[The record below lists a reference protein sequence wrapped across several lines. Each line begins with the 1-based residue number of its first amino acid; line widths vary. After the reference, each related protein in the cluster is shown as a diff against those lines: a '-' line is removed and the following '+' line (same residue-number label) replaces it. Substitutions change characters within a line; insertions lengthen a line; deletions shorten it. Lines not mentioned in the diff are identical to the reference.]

1 MQVVKRTE
9 RSYTLP
15 SRRSGSS
22 LEFMRPPSQEHLI
35 FGEASEKAEENVI
48 TSRDGVLEAFGERA
62 PEPSSPSRPPSIRRR
77 QSLKLMD
84 LEQRLENIGAENAT
98 LIQDKANLEKN
109 LAEHKAYHKK
119 SKAISNLKLAT
130 AHKTLED
137 KTNEIEELK
146 KQIAWY
152 QSEVQSLST
161 SNDDLKQDVNRLHAN
176 VVELGESY
184 ERKFSLLNEKLDE
197 KTEELL
203 RLTSEHRSLQTRTS
217 SESLVA
223 ASHAQ
228 KDAEI
233 SLLRAEL
240 SKAREDV
247 RGLEHKIM
255 SRQSNRYLDIK
266 STSHFASSAQSLFEE
281 VLQWCTDFSSFSAGR
296 RCVHVHRITDEKV
309 KDRFEQIML
318 DDRGVRRMLKDKDE
332 TRRILPLTAIM
343 MRLIWEFVF
352 TRYLF
357 GLETEER
364 QKLLQLERMLYEATE
379 SREGAVHQWRATTLT
394 LLSQRET
401 FRSRLTH
408 EIENVL
414 SDIMKHLNYLLPPPP
429 QHMPTALSSLRSLL
443 KRAVTLAIEMRT
455 QRAEY
460 VMVRAPLPEYNDA
473 GEVANLVPFKA
484 EQMCCYGGDGL
495 MSDYDLER
503 DQAHVKLVLFPRIV
517 RRGNEYGEEY
527 DSEIVVSKM
536 VCLVNRKELRSES
549 RASLRSVSSVSGMS
563 QMSGMSG
570 MSGMSQ
576 GWREE
581 LGKQQ
586 VQRLTPITDHSPRST
601 SPDMK
606 NQGAES
612 ASILS
617 IIPEQTI
624 RLVHSDM
631 EVDEEEQGHKN
642 MEKKRR
648 VEY

>member
-1 MQVVKRTE
+1 
-9 RSYTLP
+9 
-15 SRRSGSS
+15 
-22 LEFMRPPSQEHLI
+22 
-35 FGEASEKAEENVI
+35 
-48 TSRDGVLEAFGERA
+48 VLEAFGERA

-109 LAEHKAYHKK
+109 LAEHKAHHKK

-146 KQIAWY
+146 KKIAWY
-152 QSEVQSLST
+152 QSEVQSL
-161 SNDDLKQDVNRLHAN
+161 N
-176 VVELGESY
+176 
-184 ERKFSLLNEKLDE
+184 E

-217 SESLVA
+217 SESLIN

-247 RGLEHKIM
+247 RGLERKIM

-266 STSHFASSAQSLFEE
+266 DTSHFASSAQSLFEE

-343 MRLIWEFVF
+343 MRLIWEFIF

-364 QKLLQLERMLYEATE
+364 QKLLQLERMLSEATE
-379 SREGAVHQWRATTLT
+379 SSEGAVHQWRATTLT

-495 MSDYDLER
+495 MSDYDLEK
-503 DQAHVKLVLFPRIV
+503 DLAHVKLVLFPRIV

-527 DSEIVVSKM
+527 DSEVVVSKM
-536 VCLVNRKELRSES
+536 VCLVNR
-549 RASLRSVSSVSGMS
+549 
-563 QMSGMSG
+563 
-570 MSGMSQ
+570 
-576 GWREE
+576 
-581 LGKQQ
+581 
-586 VQRLTPITDHSPRST
+586 
-601 SPDMK
+601 
-606 NQGAES
+606 
-612 ASILS
+612 
-617 IIPEQTI
+617 
-624 RLVHSDM
+624 
-631 EVDEEEQGHKN
+631 
-642 MEKKRR
+642 
-648 VEY
+648 